1 MQPWACSNDG
11 VRERRATLRFGL
23 VPLAEPDDRPV
34 HLELK
39 IGAFARGD
47 NNPGTWKAVV

>member
-1 MQPWACSNDG
+1 MQLWVNSNDG
-11 VRERRATLRFGL
+11 VRERRATPRFGL

-39 IGAFARGD
+39 IGAFAMD
-47 NNPGTWKAVV
+47 DSNPGTRKAAV